1 MKNLDYQQQNFVRR
15 LISVFLAVIICVSVM
30 SGAVFASG
38 NQEKTVTISLSGDE
52 FYFAP
57 ETLTVSSDLAYQYG
71 YENEDDGQVS
81 ILDALIA
88 VHKIL
93 LSDGFT
99 VNTAKDYLDINSGFI
114 TKILGV
120 DASAS
125 SFFVNGVQ
133 PNDGVINPLYGSY
146 TGYTADKSYLKDND
160 DVRIFLYQD
169 KSFWSDVFSWF
180 DKTNVTAA
188 PNQEV
193 NLNLSGYVSFF
204 GCYPQETIE
213 ANTEAISD
221 IKILSGTDKYDLKD
235 TGIVTDNNGNFTLS
249 FETPGKYFISAESYS
264 DDFTY
269 IVLPWCE
276 VTVEEENAETA
287 SPSPTEAPVVV
298 SASPLPTDVPYE
310 ETFTPA
316 PTETSNIESA
326 SPLPTSS
333 SVPDTVINKEIKL
346 LMSNISSLYT
356 ETTEAWSIFD
366 MVCGGY
372 SSKLKNKSEA
382 KQLIIDDAFTSQSIG
397 TLAKDGFALKSIG
410 TDIKKLKSSD
420 GEVFDLIDK
429 ISSYNI
435 SDITYITDAVFA
447 MLLYDSGD
455 YTVNGNLTREALIE
469 YILTSRN
476 SDGVWGYTWEGMNY
490 PDYDSSAMVLNALSK
505 YYLANSAESVGID
518 TKTHSQIKTAVD
530 KIVNILSEK
539 QLSSGSLGSSN
550 TDAMVITG
558 LSSLGINSLND
569 SRFIKNG
576 NSLISGLL
584 SYTLEDN
591 SGFGYIDNSELNK
604 LATEQGF
611 RALISYVGLDSYGAY
626 NIYDIKPIKN
636 SSSSGSSSGNS
647 GGSTGG
653 GTTSITVTVSVI
665 GDTAHGDG
673 KHTGSYPTWIF
684 PVKKTVSSNDT
695 ALSVIMTVLS
705 ENGYTA
711 KGLDSGYISSI
722 TSPSGITIGEYTNG
736 KNSGWLY
743 TVNEKSP
750 SVGMDSYKLKNGD
763 AVKLY
768 YTDDY
773 TLENESSAGSNGS
786 GISSEPGIISSPDI
800 TASPEATPDKP
811 TEESFIYSDVSKD
824 YWAYRYIKVL
834 SEKKILLGDND
845 GAFRPEAPMTRA
857 EFVSVLSRIWN
868 AENNIQSDEGDSLIF
883 NDVNKSDWYF
893 DNVNWAS
900 ANGLINGFENGE
912 FRPNNFIT
920 REDICVI
927 LDRFYE
933 MLYGK
938 SLGTESEM
946 NLADEFSDYIEID
959 GYAKNSVKHLKEAG
973 IINGM
978 EGRRFA
984 PKENAARSE
993 VSKMTALCFFKD
1005 EFNN

>member
-1 MKNLDYQQQNFVRR
+1 MKNLNYQQQKFVRQ
-15 LISVFLAVIICVSVM
+15 LISVLLAVIICLSAM

-38 NQEKTVTISLSGDE
+38 SQEKTVTVSLSGDE

-57 ETLTVSSDLAYQYG
+57 ETLTVSSDLACQYG

-81 ILDALIA
+81 ILDVLIA
-88 VHKIL
+88 VHQTL
-93 LSDGFT
+93 LSEGFT
-99 VNTAKDYLDINSGFI
+99 ADTAKDYLDINSGFI
-114 TKILGV
+114 TKILGA

-125 SFFVNGVQ
+125 SFFVNGIQ
-133 PNDGVINPLYGSY
+133 PNDGVLNPLYGSY
-146 TGYTADKSYLKDND
+146 TGYTADKSYLEDND

-169 KSFWSDVFSWF
+169 KSYWSDVFSWF
-180 DKTNVTAA
+180 DKTNVTAV

-235 TGIVTDNNGNFTLS
+235 TGIVTDDNGNFKLS

-276 VTVEEENAETA
+276 VTVEEESEETA
-287 SPSPTEAPVVV
+287 TPSPTEIPNIGSSSPSPT
-298 SASPLPTDVPYE
+298 
-310 ETFTPA
+310 
-316 PTETSNIESA
+316 
-326 SPLPTSS
+326 SS
-333 SVPDTVINKEIKL
+333 SIPETVIDKKIKL

-356 ETTEAWSIFD
+356 ESTEAWSIFD

-372 SSKLKNKSEA
+372 SLKLKNKSEA
-382 KQLIIDDAFTSQSIG
+382 KQLLIDDAYDSESIG
-397 TLAKDGFALKSIG
+397 TIAKDGFALKAIG
-410 TDIKKLKSSD
+410 ADIKKLKNTD
-420 GEVFDLIDK
+420 GEVFDLIEK
-429 ISSYNI
+429 ISNHNV
-435 SDITYITDAVFA
+435 SDITYVTDAVFA

-455 YTVNGNLTREALIE
+455 FTVNGNLTREALLE

-476 SDGVWGYTWEGMNY
+476 SDGIWGYTWEGVNY

-505 YYLANSAESVGID
+505 YYLASSAESVGID
-518 TKTHSQIKTAVD
+518 TKIHSQIKTAVD

-550 TDAMVITG
+550 TDAMVIIG

-584 SYTLEDN
+584 SYALEDS
-591 SGFGYIDNSELNK
+591 SGFGYVDNTDFNK

-611 RALISYVGLDSYGAY
+611 RAIISYVGLDSYGTY
-626 NIYDIKPIKN
+626 NIYDIKPLKN
-636 SSSSGSSSGNS
+636 SSSSSSGSGNS

-653 GTTSITVTVSVI
+653 GTSSITVTVSVI
-665 GDTAHGDG
+665 GDTAHGDE
-673 KHTGSYPTWIF
+673 KHTGSYPTWIS

-695 ALSVIMTVLS
+695 ALSVIKTVLI

-722 TSPSGITIGEYTNG
+722 TSPNGVTIGEYTNG

-743 TVNEKSP
+743 SVNGTSP

-763 AVKLY
+763 VVKLY

-773 TLENESSAGSNGS
+773 TNQNETDSNGS
-786 GISSEPGIISSPDI
+786 GTSSDPEITSSPAV
-800 TASPEATPDKP
+800 TAGPEATPNNII
-811 TEESFIYSDVSKD
+811 EEGLIYSDVSQD
-824 YWAYRYIKVL
+824 YWAYNYIKVL
-834 SEKKILLGDND
+834 SDKKILLGDND
-845 GAFRPEAPMTRA
+845 KSFRPEDSMTRA

-868 AENNIQSDEGDSLIF
+868 AENNIQSDEGNSLKF
-883 NDVNKSDWYF
+883 NDVNESDWYF

-900 ANGLINGFENGE
+900 ANGIVNGFENGE
-912 FRPNNFIT
+912 FRPNDYIT

-927 LDRFYE
+927 IDRFYE
-933 MLYGK
+933 KLYGQ
-938 SLGTESEM
+938 SMESEM
-946 NLADEFSDYIEID
+946 NLEDEFSDYLDID
-959 GYAKNSVKHLKEAG
+959 EYAKNSVKHLRAAG
-973 IINGM
+973 IINGV
-978 EGRRFA
+978 GDGRFA

>member
-539 QLSSGSLGSSN
+539 
-550 TDAMVITG
+550 I
-558 LSSLGINSLND
+558 
-569 SRFIKNG
+569 
-576 NSLISGLL
+576 
-584 SYTLEDN
+584 
-591 SGFGYIDNSELNK
+591 
-604 LATEQGF
+604 
-611 RALISYVGLDSYGAY
+611 
-626 NIYDIKPIKN
+626 
-636 SSSSGSSSGNS
+636 
-647 GGSTGG
+647 
-653 GTTSITVTVSVI
+653 GTPP
-665 GDTAHGDG
+665 
-673 KHTGSYPTWIF
+673 KR
-684 PVKKTVSSNDT
+684 
-695 ALSVIMTVLS
+695 
-705 ENGYTA
+705 
-711 KGLDSGYISSI
+711 
-722 TSPSGITIGEYTNG
+722 
-736 KNSGWLY
+736 
-743 TVNEKSP
+743 
-750 SVGMDSYKLKNGD
+750 
-763 AVKLY
+763 
-768 YTDDY
+768 
-773 TLENESSAGSNGS
+773 
-786 GISSEPGIISSPDI
+786 EPGIIRRMNEEYFRRIEAIEFAVKYDDGKDPRGVLKADLVLVGISRTSKTPLSMYLANRNIKVANIPLVPEIPIPKEVYEINPKKIIGLTNTPEKLNEIRQSRLKALGLSSSANYAKFDRILEELDYAEKVMKKIGCPVINVSDKAI
-800 TASPEATPDKP
+800 EETASD
-811 TEESFIYSDVSKD
+811 
-824 YWAYRYIKVL
+824 
-834 SEKKILLGDND
+834 
-845 GAFRPEAPMTRA
+845 
-857 EFVSVLSRIWN
+857 
-868 AENNIQSDEGDSLIF
+868 
-883 NDVNKSDWYF
+883 
-893 DNVNWAS
+893 
-900 ANGLINGFENGE
+900 
-912 FRPNNFIT
+912 
-920 REDICVI
+920 I
-927 LDRFYE
+927 LDI
-933 MLYGK
+933 M
-938 SLGTESEM
+938 
-946 NLADEFSDYIEID
+946 
-959 GYAKNSVKHLKEAG
+959 KEKG
-973 IINGM
+973 IH
-978 EGRRFA
+978 
-984 PKENAARSE
+984 K
-993 VSKMTALCFFKD
+993 KTHKD
-1005 EFNN
+1005 A

>member
-1 MKNLDYQQQNFVRR
+1 MKNLNYQQQKFVRQ
-15 LISVFLAVIICVSVM
+15 LISVLLAVIICLSAM

-38 NQEKTVTISLSGDE
+38 SQENTVTVSLSGDE

-57 ETLTVSSDLAYQYG
+57 ETLTVSSDLACQYG

-81 ILDALIA
+81 ILDVLIA
-88 VHKIL
+88 VHQTL
-93 LSDGFT
+93 LSEGFT
-99 VNTAKDYLDINSGFI
+99 ADTAKDYLDINSGFI
-114 TKILGV
+114 TKILGA

-125 SFFVNGVQ
+125 SFFVNGIQ
-133 PNDGVINPLYGSY
+133 PNDGVLNPLYGSY
-146 TGYTADKSYLKDND
+146 TGYTADKSYLEDND

-169 KSFWSDVFSWF
+169 KSYWSDVFSWF
-180 DKTNVTAA
+180 DKTNVTAV

-235 TGIVTDNNGNFTLS
+235 TGIVTDDNGNFKLS

-276 VTVEEENAETA
+276 VTVEEESEETA
-287 SPSPTEAPVVV
+287 TPSPTEAPVV
-298 SASPLPTDVPYE
+298 
-310 ETFTPA
+310 
-316 PTETSNIESA
+316 ESA
-326 SPLPTSS
+326 SPSPTEVPVEATVTSAPTEIPNIGSSSPSPTSS
-333 SVPDTVINKEIKL
+333 SIPETVIDKKIKL

-356 ETTEAWSIFD
+356 ESTEAWSIFD

-372 SSKLKNKSEA
+372 SLKLKNKSEA
-382 KQLIIDDAFTSQSIG
+382 KQLLIDDAYDSESIG
-397 TLAKDGFALKSIG
+397 TIAKDGFALKAIG
-410 TDIKKLKSSD
+410 ADIKKLKNTD
-420 GEVFDLIDK
+420 GEVFDLIEK
-429 ISSYNI
+429 ISNHNV
-435 SDITYITDAVFA
+435 SDITYVTDAVFA

-455 YTVNGNLTREALIE
+455 FTVNGNLTREALLE

-476 SDGVWGYTWEGMNY
+476 SDGIWGYTWEGVNY

-505 YYLANSAESVGID
+505 YYLASSAESVGID
-518 TKTHSQIKTAVD
+518 TKIHSQIKTAVD

-550 TDAMVITG
+550 TDAMVIIG

-584 SYTLEDN
+584 SYALEDS
-591 SGFGYIDNSELNK
+591 SGFGYVDNTDFNK

-611 RALISYVGLDSYGAY
+611 RAIISYVGLDSYGTY
-626 NIYDIKPIKN
+626 NIYDIKPLKN
-636 SSSSGSSSGNS
+636 SSSSSSGSGNS

-653 GTTSITVTVSVI
+653 GTSSITVTVSVI
-665 GDTAHGDG
+665 GDTAHGDE
-673 KHTGSYPTWIF
+673 KHTGSYPTWIS

-695 ALSVIMTVLS
+695 ALSVIKTVLI

-722 TSPSGITIGEYTNG
+722 TSPNGVTIGEYTNG

-743 TVNEKSP
+743 SVNGTSP

-763 AVKLY
+763 VVKLY

-773 TLENESSAGSNGS
+773 TNQNETDSNGS
-786 GISSEPGIISSPDI
+786 GTSSDPEITSSPAV
-800 TASPEATPDKP
+800 TAGPEATPNNII
-811 TEESFIYSDVSKD
+811 EEGLIYSDVSQD
-824 YWAYRYIKVL
+824 YWAYNYIKVL
-834 SEKKILLGDND
+834 SDKKILLGDND
-845 GAFRPEAPMTRA
+845 KSFRPEDSMTRA

-868 AENNIQSDEGDSLIF
+868 AENNIQSDEGNSLKF
-883 NDVNKSDWYF
+883 NDVNESDWYF

-900 ANGLINGFENGE
+900 ANGIVNGFENGE
-912 FRPNNFIT
+912 FRPNDYIT

-927 LDRFYE
+927 IDRFYE
-933 MLYGK
+933 KLYGQ
-938 SLGTESEM
+938 SMESEM
-946 NLADEFSDYIEID
+946 NLEDEFSDYLDID
-959 GYAKNSVKHLKEAG
+959 EYAKNSVKHLRAAG
-973 IINGM
+973 IINGV
-978 EGRRFA
+978 GDGRFA

>member
-1 MKNLDYQQQNFVRR
+1 MENLNYQQQKFVRR
-15 LISVFLAVIICVSVM
+15 LISVFLAVLICLSAM

-38 NQEKTVTISLSGDE
+38 SKEKTVTVSLSGDE

-71 YENEDDGQVS
+71 YENEDDGRVS

-88 VHKIL
+88 VHQTL

-99 VNTAKDYLDINSGFI
+99 ADTAKDYLDISSGFI
-114 TKILGV
+114 TKILGA

-125 SFFVNGVQ
+125 SFFVNGIQ
-133 PNDGVINPLYGSY
+133 PNDGVLNPLYGSY
-146 TGYTADKSYLKDND
+146 TGYTADKSYLEDND
-160 DVRIFLYQD
+160 DIRIFLYQD

-193 NLNLSGYVSFF
+193 NLNLRGYVSFF

-235 TGIVTDNNGNFTLS
+235 TGIITDDNGNFKLS

-276 VTVEEENAETA
+276 VTVEEESEETVA
-287 SPSPTEAPVVV
+287 PSPTEAPVVV
-298 SASPLPTDVPYE
+298 STSPLPTDVPFE
-310 ETFTPA
+310 ETVTPD
-316 PTETSNIESA
+316 PTETPNIEST

-333 SVPDTVINKEIKL
+333 SVPDTVIDKKIKL

-382 KQLIIDDAFTSQSIG
+382 KQLLIDDAYDSESIG
-397 TLAKDGFALKSIG
+397 TLAKDGFALKAIG
-410 TDIKKLKSSD
+410 ADIKKLKNSD
-420 GEVFDLIDK
+420 GEVFDLIEK
-429 ISSYNI
+429 ISNHNV
-435 SDITYITDAVFA
+435 SDITYVTDAVFA

-455 YTVNGNLTREALIE
+455 YTVNGNLTREVLIE
-469 YILTSRN
+469 YMLTSRN
-476 SDGVWGYTWEGMNY
+476 SDGVWGYTWEGVNY

-505 YYLANSAESVGID
+505 YYLASSAESVGID
-518 TKTHSQIKTAVD
+518 TNIHSQIKTAVD

-550 TDAMVITG
+550 TDAMVIIG

-584 SYTLEDN
+584 SYALEDS
-591 SGFGYIDNSELNK
+591 SGFGYVDNTDFNK

-611 RALISYVGLDSYGAY
+611 RAIISYVGLGSYGTY
-626 NIYDIKPIKN
+626 NIYDIKPLKN
-636 SSSSGSSSGNS
+636 SSSSSSGSGNS

-653 GTTSITVTVSVI
+653 GTSSITVTVSVI
-665 GDTAHGDG
+665 GDTAHGDE
-673 KHTGSYPTWIF
+673 KHTGSYPTWIS

-695 ALSVIMTVLS
+695 ALSVIKLVLS

-711 KGLDSGYISSI
+711 KGLDSGYISSL
-722 TSPSGITIGEYTNG
+722 TSPSGVTIGEYTNG

-743 TVNEKSP
+743 SVNGTSP

-763 AVKLY
+763 VVKLY

-773 TLENESSAGSNGS
+773 TNQNETDSNGS
-786 GISSEPGIISSPDI
+786 GTSSHPEITSSPDI
-800 TASPEATPDKP
+800 TAGPEATPNNII
-811 TEESFIYSDVSKD
+811 EEGLIYSDVAQD
-824 YWAYRYIKVL
+824 YWAYNYIKVL
-834 SEKKILLGDND
+834 SDKKILLGDND
-845 GAFRPEAPMTRA
+845 NSFRPEDPMTRA

-868 AENNIQSDEGDSLIF
+868 AENNIQSDEGNSLIF
-883 NDVNKSDWYF
+883 NDVNEGDWYF
-893 DNVNWAS
+893 DDVNWAS
-900 ANGLINGFENGE
+900 ANGIVNGFENGE
-912 FRPNNFIT
+912 FRPNDYIT

-927 LDRFYE
+927 IDRFYE
-933 MLYGK
+933 KLYGQ
-938 SLGTESEM
+938 SMESEM
-946 NLADEFSDYIEID
+946 RLEDEFNDYLDID
-959 GYAKNSVKHLKEAG
+959 EYAKNSVKHLRAAG

-978 EGRRFA
+978 GNGRFA